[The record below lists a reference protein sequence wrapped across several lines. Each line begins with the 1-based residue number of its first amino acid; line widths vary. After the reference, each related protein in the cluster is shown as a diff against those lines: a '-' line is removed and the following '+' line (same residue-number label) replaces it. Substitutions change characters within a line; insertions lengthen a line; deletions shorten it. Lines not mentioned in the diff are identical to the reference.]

1 MSSSEELDP
10 ETESDTVGDEEAC
23 QYMLNSVTNSPQ
35 IQIEV
40 IVKTNF
46 SMICRSCI
54 VQSH

>member
-10 ETESDTVGDEEAC
+10 ETESDTVDNEEVC
-23 QYMLNSVTNSPQ
+23 QYKSNTLTKSHQ

-54 VQSH
+54 LQSH